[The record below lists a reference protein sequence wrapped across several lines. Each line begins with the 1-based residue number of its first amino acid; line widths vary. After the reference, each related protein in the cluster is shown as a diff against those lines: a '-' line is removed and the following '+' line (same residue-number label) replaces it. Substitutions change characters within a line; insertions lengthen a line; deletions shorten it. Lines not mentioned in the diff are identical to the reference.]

1 MICNGQKIN
10 QIRFDHKGL
19 NIAFR
24 CILDDRKYVE
34 EIIPDEMMYLQF
46 EDMMEVE
53 TLIRLLED
61 FKEQGKRRYIGDWR
75 GCIIPDVE
83 HS

>member
-19 NIAFR
+19 NITFR
-24 CILDDRKYVE
+24 CILEDKRYIE

-46 EDMMEVE
+46 EDMTEVE

-61 FKEQGKRRYIGDWR
+61 F
-75 GCIIPDVE
+75 
-83 HS
+83 